1 MGSNICASEKWIFW
15 LKSQQWCFEP
25 KTSIPA
31 GYSLFDWEMMKFDN
45 SSISILFQI
54 LLFNMNSLIY
64 LSMGDD
70 SNWTTMLSLRDSS
83 ESLFLISVFNFFI
96 KLKPLSHSED
106 EDGLVNTKSITDKML
121 PYWSPYFL
129 FSFGQVTHKS
139 GKLKYKNGFSI

>member
-1 MGSNICASEKWIFW
+1 MHHDHSEEKKLCQIRLWQRSQICASEKWIFW
-15 LKSQQWCFEP
+15 LKSQQWYFEP

-54 LLFNMNSLIY
+54 LLFNMNSVIY

-96 KLKPLSHSED
+96 KLKPLSHSVD
-106 EDGLVNTKSITDKML
+106 EDGLVNTKSITDKIIEDVAIL
-121 PYWSPYFL
+121 ISL
-129 FSFGQVTHKS
+129 LLV
-139 GKLKYKNGFSI
+139 